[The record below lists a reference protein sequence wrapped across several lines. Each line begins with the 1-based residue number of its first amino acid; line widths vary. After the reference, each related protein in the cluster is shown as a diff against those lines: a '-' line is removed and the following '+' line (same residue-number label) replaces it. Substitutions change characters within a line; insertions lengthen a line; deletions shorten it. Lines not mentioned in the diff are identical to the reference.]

1 MLRDKECVEQRQSFR
16 ILVLLILCTFCAGCQ
31 ITIPA
36 TERSSLSS
44 NHTLITT
51 FPRLLPCKIEGYSGN
66 VLKITSPTLV
76 DLRNFEK
83 PVIIVCTHASYWAS
97 NLILEP
103 TYKKLLLNRLAN
115 GEKLSLLNS
124 RYTADDLGAQSK
136 LPRALHVAL
145 RKKAFKNSKTKNAY
159 YAEELLY
166 AQKGWKSLIKELISS
181 CAQQSDQISTSCRT
195 SIQRIERFMRND
207 LMTIEQQRRR
217 SSIE

>member
-1 MLRDKECVEQRQSFR
+1 
-16 ILVLLILCTFCAGCQ
+16 
-31 ITIPA
+31 
-36 TERSSLSS
+36 
-44 NHTLITT
+44 
-51 FPRLLPCKIEGYSGN
+51 
-66 VLKITSPTLV
+66 
-76 DLRNFEK
+76 
-83 PVIIVCTHASYWAS
+83 
-97 NLILEP
+97 LEP
-103 TYKKLLLNRLAN
+103 TYKKLLLNRLTN
-115 GEKLSLLNS
+115 GEKISLLNS
-124 RYTADDLGAQSK
+124 RYTADDLGARSK
-136 LPRALHVAL
+136 FPRALHVAL